1 MRIREFLA
9 FVTLACGALCALA
22 QPPSVGKMRDLFVRL
37 QTAQAARGAGRQPAR
52 VAFQLTEAELN
63 EYMGYALKATP
74 RPGLQSVTVKLF
86 PYNYVS
92 TYTVV
97 DFDAIEK
104 WKPGTVPML
113 LRPVLNGRKAVWVD
127 YRFRAANGAATFSVE
142 KAYFQNIRIPAF
154 AVEKMIE
161 VVAARQPEHYDTS
174 KPVPL
179 PFGLRQVATGNHS
192 VSGEN

>member
-1 MRIREFLA
+1 MS
-9 FVTLACGALCALA
+9 VCAIA
-22 QPPSVGKMRDLFVRL
+22 QPPSVHKIRDLFARL
-37 QTAQAARGAGRQPAR
+37 QAAQAERAAGRRPAR
-52 VAFQLTEAELN
+52 VAFQLTEAEIN

-92 TYTVV
+92 TYAVV
-97 DFDAIEK
+97 DFDAVEK
-104 WKPGTVPML
+104 WKPGTIPTL

-127 YRFRAANGAATFSVE
+127 YRFRTANGAATFSVE

-154 AVEKMIE
+154 AVEKMIA

-174 KPVPL
+174 RPVPL
-179 PFGLRQVATGNHS
+179 PFGLRQVATGSHT